1 MDSVDGTKGVQ
12 VSSHESFPID
22 CDPCDYNQISKKAA
36 AYCQECED
44 YLCEPCRTVHEKL
57 KLTRS
62 HKLLSGELMPPK
74 RSARKNAVL
83 DTVLCSC
90 MKNEVSVY
98 CKEHCSLVC
107 VNCGALHHR
116 RCHTSDIG
124 DISKDFDVDSTE
136 ETIDNWNELN
146 ETLTSLAE
154 SREEDLSNLS
164 LEAKDCRD
172 RAKQFRE
179 ELSIKLES
187 MEAKTLSEIDIL
199 KTQEKKTIT
208 QQLDTCKA
216 AQNSFDT
223 DRRNLILAKERND
236 RQSIFVYN
244 IQLSQAIKSLTTI
257 TEEITKEV
265 YQPHISFECNPAI
278 SIAGD
283 QDLGTVKCHTSRTPQ
298 QMGRREQVDWL
309 SLSSWCLGIV
319 VWLFLAVPWAC
330 LEFLIGVFTDHTVK
344 CHSTRTLQQKG
355 FDEMSVTAHNQVKVK
370 VPSDT
375 RDAWITGSAF
385 LPSAESSRIPQQKG
399 FDEMSVTAHNQ
410 VKVKVPSD
418 TRDAWITGSAFLP
431 SAESSR
437 IPQQKGFDEMSVTAH
452 NQVNVKGPSDAYG
465 VDIAGSAFL
474 PSRELILCDYNNY
487 KLKLL
492 DENLQM
498 KESIDVRGDPWDVAP
513 LNQHQVIV
521 TFPYQQYLQFIQVTP
536 SLALGHTVDLGVQCW
551 GVTVSRESIYISFL
565 ESGRGNIGIYDL
577 TGKKKRIIDPY
588 NGKNGKLL
596 IKSPYYIAVSNDEK
610 LFVSGRSS
618 TPTVYCLESSG
629 KVLYTVS
636 NPSFTDCRGISVDED
651 ENLLVCDAYSHKV
664 FLITKDGKE
673 VREFLTEKDG
683 LSYPRTF
690 SFRRS
695 DGTLV
700 VGGEQFGI
708 MVFTLK

>member
-36 AYCQECED
+36 AYCQECEE
-44 YLCEPCRTVHEKL
+44 YLCEPCKTAHEKL
-57 KLTRS
+57 RLTRS

-74 RSARKNAVL
+74 RSARKKAVL

-90 MKNEVSVY
+90 MINEVSVY

-216 AQNSFDT
+216 AQNSLDT

-244 IQLSQAIKSLTTI
+244 IQLSQSVKSLKTI

-265 YQPHISFECNPAI
+265 YQPHISFECNPSI

-319 VWLFLAVPWAC
+319 VWLFLAVPWVC

-355 FDEMSVTAHNQVKVK
+355 FDEMSVTARNQVNVK

-375 RDAWITGSAF
+375 RDAHITGAAF
-385 LPSAESSRIPQQKG
+385 LPSGQ
-399 FDEMSVTAHNQ
+399 
-410 VKVKVPSD
+410 
-418 TRDAWITGSAFLP
+418 
-431 SAESSR
+431 
-437 IPQQKGFDEMSVTAH
+437 
-452 NQVNVKGPSDAYG
+452 
-465 VDIAGSAFL
+465 
-474 PSRELILCDYNNY
+474 LIMCDYINNN
-487 KLKLL
+487 LKLL

-498 KESIDVRGDPWDVAP
+498 KESIDLPKAPWDIAVV
-513 LNQHQVIV
+513 NQHQVIV
-521 TFPYQQYLQFIQVTP
+521 TFLCQQYLQFIQVTP
-536 SLALGHTVDLGVQCW
+536 SLALGHTVYLGMQCW
-551 GVTVSRESIYISFL
+551 GVTVSRESIYISFS
-565 ESGRGNIGIYDL
+565 ESGEGKIGIYDL
-577 TGKKKRIIDPY
+577 TRKKKRIIDPY
-588 NGKNGKLL
+588 NDKDGKVL
-596 IKSPYYIAVSNDEK
+596 IYRPCYIAVSNDEK
-610 LFVSGRSS
+610 LFVSDSDGSS
-618 TPTVYCLESSG
+618 TPTVYCLESNG
-629 KVLYTVS
+629 NVLYAVS
-636 NPSFTDCRGISVDED
+636 NPLFKDCSGISVDEN
-651 ENLLVCDAYSHKV
+651 ENLLVCDVVSHKV

-673 VREFLTEKDG
+673 VREFLTGKDG
-683 LSYPRTF
+683 HSYPYTV
-690 SFRRS
+690 SFRPS

-700 VGGEQFGI
+700 VGGVHKNI
-708 MVFTLK
+708 LKKCSH

>member
-12 VSSHESFPID
+12 VSSHESFPTD

-36 AYCQECED
+36 AYCQECEE
-44 YLCEPCRTVHEKL
+44 YLCEPCKTAHEKL

-74 RSARKNAVL
+74 RSARKGAVL

-216 AQNSFDT
+216 AQNSLDT
-223 DRRNLILAKERND
+223 DRMNLILAKERND

-244 IQLSQAIKSLTTI
+244 IQLSQLVKSLKTI
-257 TEEITKEV
+257 TDEITKEV

-278 SIAGD
+278 TFTGD
-283 QDLGTVKCHTSRTPQ
+283 QDLGTVKCHTTRIPQQKGFDVITGDQDLGAVKCHTTRTPQ
-298 QMGRREQVDWL
+298 QKGFDVITGDQD
-309 SLSSWCLGIV
+309 LG
-319 VWLFLAVPWAC
+319 A
-330 LEFLIGVFTDHTVK
+330 VK
-344 CHSTRTLQQKG
+344 CHSTRT
-355 FDEMSVTAHNQVKVK
+355 
-370 VPSDT
+370 
-375 RDAWITGSAF
+375 
-385 LPSAESSRIPQQKG
+385 PQQKG
-399 FDEMSVTAHNQ
+399 FDEMSVTARNQ
-410 VKVKVPSD
+410 VNVKVQSD
-418 TRDAWITGSAFLP
+418 TFDVDITGSAFLP
-431 SAESSR
+431 S
-437 IPQQKGFDEMSVTAH
+437 G
-452 NQVNVKGPSDAYG
+452 
-465 VDIAGSAFL
+465 
-474 PSRELILCDYNNY
+474 ELILCDYTNK
-487 KLKLL
+487 KLKLQE
-492 DENLQM
+492 ENLQM
-498 KESIDVRGDPWDVAP
+498 KDSIDVPGTPWDIAVV
-513 LNQHQVIV
+513 NQHQVIV
-521 TFPYQQYLQFIQVTP
+521 TFQFEHYVQFIQVTP
-536 SLALGHTVDLGVQCW
+536 SLALGHTVDLGMECR
-551 GVTVSRESIYISFL
+551 GVAVSRESIYISFS
-565 ESGRGNIGIYDL
+565 ESGEGKIGMYDL
-577 TGKKKRIIDPY
+577 TGKVKRIIYPY
-588 NGKNGKLL
+588 NGKDGKVL
-596 IKSPYYIAVSNDEK
+596 IESPWYIAVSNDEK
-610 LFVSGRSS
+610 LFVSGGYA

-629 KVLYTVS
+629 NVLYTVS
-636 NPSFTDCRGISVDED
+636 NPLFKNCRGISVDD
-651 ENLLVCDAYSHKV
+651 NENLLVCDVVRHKV

-683 LSYPRTF
+683 LLYPRTV

-700 VGGEQFGI
+700 VGRSHNNNI
-708 MVFTLK
+708 LVFTLK

>member
-36 AYCQECED
+36 AYCQKCEE
-44 YLCEPCRTVHEKL
+44 YLCEWCKTAHEKL
-57 KLTRS
+57 RLTRS

-74 RSARKNAVL
+74 RSARKKAVL

-172 RAKQFRE
+172 RANQFRE

-216 AQNSFDT
+216 AQNSLDM

-319 VWLFLAVPWAC
+319 VWLFLAVPWVC

-355 FDEMSVTAHNQVKVK
+355 FDEMSVTAHNQVNVK
-370 VPSDT
+370 VPSDIY
-375 RDAWITGSAF
+375 DAYIRGSAF
-385 LPSAESSRIPQQKG
+385 LPSGQ
-399 FDEMSVTAHNQ
+399 
-410 VKVKVPSD
+410 
-418 TRDAWITGSAFLP
+418 
-431 SAESSR
+431 
-437 IPQQKGFDEMSVTAH
+437 
-452 NQVNVKGPSDAYG
+452 
-465 VDIAGSAFL
+465 
-474 PSRELILCDYNNY
+474 LILCDWSNK

-498 KESIDVRGDPWDVAP
+498 KESIDVPGGLWNVAP
-513 LNQHQVIV
+513 VNQHQVIV
-521 TFPYQQYLQFIQVTP
+521 TFPYQHYVQFIQVTP
-536 SLALGHTVDLGVQCW
+536 SLALGHTVDLGMECR
-551 GVTVSRESIYISFL
+551 GVTVSRESIYILFSV
-565 ESGRGNIGIYDL
+565 SGEGKIGIYDL

-588 NGKNGKLL
+588 NGKDGNVL
-596 IKSPYYIAVSNDEK
+596 IKGPWYIAVSNDEK
-610 LFVSGRSS
+610 IFVSGRDLKSSS
-618 TPTVYCLESSG
+618 TTVYCLESSG
-629 KVLYTVS
+629 NVLYTVS
-636 NPSFTDCRGISVDED
+636 NPSFTDCRGISVDEN
-651 ENLLVCDAYSHKV
+651 ENMLVCDVVRHDV
-664 FLITKDGKE
+664 FLMTKDGKE
-673 VREFLTEKDG
+673 VREFLTKKDG
-683 LSYPRTF
+683 LSYPFTV

-700 VGGEQFGI
+700 VGGGHNNI
-708 MVFTLK
+708 LVFTLK

>member
-22 CDPCDYNQISKKAA
+22 CDPCEYNQISKKAA
-36 AYCQECED
+36 AYCQECEE
-44 YLCEPCRTVHEKL
+44 YLCEPCKTAHEKL
-57 KLTRS
+57 RLTRS
-62 HKLLSGELMPPK
+62 HKLLSGELMPLK
-74 RSARKNAVL
+74 RSARKGAVL
-83 DTVLCSC
+83 DTVMCSC
-90 MKNEVSVY
+90 MKNEVFVY

-172 RAKQFRE
+172 RAKQFRK

-216 AQNSFDT
+216 AQNSLDT

-236 RQSIFVYN
+236 RQSIFVFN

-257 TEEITKEV
+257 TDEITKEV

-278 SIAGD
+278 SIAGDQDVGTVQCHTTRIPQQKDFDEMSVTARKQVNVD

-309 SLSSWCLGIV
+309 SLSSWCLRIV
-319 VWLFLAVPWAC
+319 VWLFLAVPWVC

-355 FDEMSVTAHNQVKVK
+355 LDEMSVTARNQVNVK
-370 VPSDT
+370 VPSDSCNA
-375 RDAWITGSAF
+375 RITGSAF
-385 LPSAESSRIPQQKG
+385 LTSRESTRTLQQKG
-399 FDEMSVTAHNQ
+399 FDEMSVTARNQ
-410 VKVKVPSD
+410 VNVKVPSD
-418 TRDAWITGSAFLP
+418 TRDAHITGAAFLP
-431 SAESSR
+431 SG
-437 IPQQKGFDEMSVTAH
+437 Q
-452 NQVNVKGPSDAYG
+452 
-465 VDIAGSAFL
+465 
-474 PSRELILCDYNNY
+474 LILCDYINNN
-487 KLKLL
+487 LKLL

-498 KESIDVRGDPWDVAP
+498 KESIDLPKAPWDIAVV
-513 LNQHQVIV
+513 NQHQVIV
-521 TFPYQQYLQFIQVTP
+521 TFLCQQYLQFIQVTP
-536 SLALGHTVDLGVQCW
+536 SLALGHTVYLGMQCW
-551 GVTVSRESIYISFL
+551 GVTVSRESIYISFS
-565 ESGRGNIGIYDL
+565 ESGEGKIGIYDL

-588 NGKNGKLL
+588 NDKDGKVL
-596 IKSPYYIAVSNDEK
+596 IYRPCYIAVSNDEK
-610 LFVSGRSS
+610 LFVSDSDGSS
-618 TPTVYCLESSG
+618 TPTVYCLESNG
-629 KVLYTVS
+629 NVLYTVS
-636 NPSFTDCRGISVDED
+636 NPLFKDCSGISVDEN
-651 ENLLVCDAYSHKV
+651 ENLLVCDVVSHKV

-673 VREFLTEKDG
+673 VREFLTGKDG
-683 LSYPRTF
+683 LSYPYTV
-690 SFRRS
+690 SFRPS

-700 VGGEQFGI
+700 VGGVHKNI
-708 MVFTLK
+708 LVFTLK